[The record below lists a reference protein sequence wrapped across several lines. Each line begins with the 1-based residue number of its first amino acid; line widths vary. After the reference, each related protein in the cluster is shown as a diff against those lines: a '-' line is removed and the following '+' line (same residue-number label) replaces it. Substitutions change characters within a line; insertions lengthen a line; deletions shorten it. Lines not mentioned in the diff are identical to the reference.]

1 MGTVLIREFK
11 ALIGN
16 IYAIA
21 TAAVFSVASG
31 ILFIYNNLTLT
42 YPSIDAVVA
51 TMSIVSA
58 ILIPVIACFSINGE
72 RKRGTDELLSVLP
85 LTRAQ
90 IVLGKFFGILAFL
103 MIPTGVIFIYPVI
116 AGFFGD
122 PAYLY
127 SYITLLVFVAF
138 EAFIVAFSL
147 MLSAVFKK
155 GWMSIAVAYGV
166 LLVFFLLGSFSVLM
180 PEVLGDICR
189 AISPFRQFDSILF
202 GVLDLSALA
211 YFVLLTLVF
220 LLVTVRLYCRKKSKS
235 AKEWTVKAA
244 AVAAVSAVAI
254 AALSVLP
261 ATVRWID
268 VSADK
273 IYSTSDTTKGLIDS
287 LDEDVIVY
295 LIDPDGSEPKLV
307 NAIERYCDSSKRIT
321 LETVDTSKDTEF
333 REKYGFRA
341 DENLSF
347 YLVVESAKRYEK
359 ITEPFV
365 WYHPD
370 EGYMSSA
377 DYSNTI
383 SSLTTMIDQYSPYY
397 SSMSSAQQ
405 QQLQEYIALCE
416 TLLYDSTQCLDI
428 ENALSAAIE
437 YATAEVIPTF
447 YSLTGHGEEN
457 ILGVPLDITGLSK
470 IPEEAAMLV
479 INTPD
484 EDYSDAE
491 TDMLIDFMNNGGRLI
506 VFTGKQNNSMPNL
519 ARLLASA
526 GLSLE
531 PDAIEDEKVTATVN
545 TSAKALP
552 LFKNADK
559 TTLDIIN
566 GDSILTDSADKS
578 LAFESLYIF
587 DFEIEEQT
595 TNDNGE
601 TISKTTVVTKNL
613 GVAVT
618 KNSEPMLVWI
628 TGSDTLSD
636 AFNPTQSELNEEEL
650 KQCLVVRY
658 VVSSLILWTGKTFE
672 SSLEN
677 IAPVAYVP
685 ERLAVEGKDIG
696 IMGVIFIGVVPITIL
711 GAGLFRIYLRKKRG
725 RKVAL

>member
-16 IYAIA
+16 IYAIV
-21 TAAVFSVASG
+21 TAAVFSIASG
-31 ILFIYNNLTLT
+31 ILFVCNNLTLT
-42 YPSIDAVVA
+42 YPSIDAVLA
-51 TMSIVSA
+51 TMSVVAA

-72 RKRGTDELLSVLP
+72 RKKGSDELLSVLP

-127 SYITLLVFVAF
+127 SCVTLLVFVAF

-180 PEVLGDICR
+180 PEILGDICR

-211 YFVLLTLVF
+211 YFLLLTLVF
-220 LLVTVRLYCRKKSKS
+220 FLVTVRLYGKNKKSRS

-287 LDEDVIVY
+287 LDEEVTVY
-295 LIDPDGSEPKLV
+295 LIDTDGSEQKLV
-307 NAIERYCDSSKRIT
+307 NAIERYCDASKHVT
-321 LETVDTSKDTEF
+321 LKTVDTSKDTEF
-333 REKYGFRA
+333 REKYGLGA
-341 DENLSF
+341 EANLSF
-347 YLVVESAKRYEK
+347 CLVVESAKRWRF
-359 ITEPFV
+359 ISADTLFV
-365 WYHPD
+365 WHNSKT
-370 EGYMSSA
+370 GYMSTA
-377 DYSNTI
+377 DYSSTL
-383 SSLTTMIDQYSPYY
+383 SSLQAMIDQYSPYY
-397 SSMSSAQQ
+397 SSMNSSQQ
-405 QQLQEYIALCE
+405 AQLQEYIALYD
-416 TLLYDSTQCLDI
+416 TLLYDSTQCLDV
-428 ENALSAAIE
+428 ENVLSSAVE

-447 YSLTGHGEEN
+447 YFLTGHGEKN
-457 ILGVPLDITGLSK
+457 TQGGPLDIRGLSRL
-470 IPEEAAMLV
+470 PDDAALL
-479 INTPD
+479 ILNTPD

-491 TDMLIDFMNNGGRLI
+491 TDMLIDFMEKGGRLI

-519 ARLLASA
+519 SRLLASA

-531 PDAIEDEKVTATVN
+531 PDAIAEGESTVTVNTNTGAFSLLASTEKVT
-545 TSAKALP
+545 
-552 LFKNADK
+552 
-559 TTLDIIN
+559 LDLIN
-566 GDSILTDSADKS
+566 GDSILTDESNKALK
-578 LAFESLYIF
+578 FTSLYTLDTEVETEIF
-587 DFEIEEQT
+587 DSNGQMQT
-595 TNDNGE
+595 T
-601 TISKTTVVTKNL
+601 TKVVTKNL

-628 TGSDTLSD
+628 TGSDT
-636 AFNPTQSELNEEEL
+636 FNRTKSELGEDELEEYS
-650 KQCLVVRY
+650 VAMY
-658 VVSSLILWTGKTFE
+658 GISSLVLWMGRNFE
-672 SSLEN
+672 SSLED
-677 IAPVAYVP
+677 IPSVAYVP
-685 ERLAVEGKDIG
+685 EPLSLESKDVTVI
-696 IMGVIFIGVVPITIL
+696 GVIVIGVIPILML

-725 RKVAL
+725 RKI